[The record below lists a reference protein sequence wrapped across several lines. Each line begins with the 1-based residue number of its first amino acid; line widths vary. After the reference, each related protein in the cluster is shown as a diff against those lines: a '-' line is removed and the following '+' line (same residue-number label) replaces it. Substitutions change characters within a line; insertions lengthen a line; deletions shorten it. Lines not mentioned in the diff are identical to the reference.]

1 MRQRERDLRDREREE
16 KARMNLGLRRPVMVK
31 GVKRLDTGAGKS
43 DKRSALGNIGNIHV
57 KSSLNNKHDKK
68 SDLSKEEEKQTCG
81 SAHQKNSLISP
92 KINAPMEVEVSREV
106 EEEAKEAFMEV
117 EEVTVEDI
125 DEYDMGNPQM
135 AAEYVKEIYIYM
147 RKIEKEQPV
156 EADYISKGGAQAKE
170 MLHPKMRAVLVDWLV
185 EVHQQFQ
192 LLQETLYLTVAVLDR
207 YVSSSAHNTKRS
219 ELQLVGVTAMLIASK
234 YEEMFCPEVADFT
247 YITNNTYTGDMIRGM
262 ERKIL
267 SSLDFRLGR
276 PLPLHFLRRG
286 SKAAFAGASVHT
298 LAKYIM
304 ELAMVQYDLVATS
317 PSVIAAAS
325 LMLALRLTRGKV
337 EGSLSLV
344 WTPTLVQYTGY
355 ALEELRNT
363 VDRLAKVV
371 ATARD
376 NKHKAVLKKYS
387 RKKFM
392 KIALLPQLQF
402 AEDYVKE

>member
-1 MRQRERDLRDREREE
+1 
-16 KARMNLGLRRPVMVK
+16 MVK
-31 GVKRLDTGAGKS
+31 GVKRLDTGVGKS
-43 DKRSALGNIGNIHV
+43 GKRSALGNIGNIHI
-57 KSSLNNKHDKK
+57 KSLNNKNDKK
-68 SDLSKEEEKQTCG
+68 SDISNEEEKQTCG

-106 EEEAKEAFMEV
+106 EEEAKEAVMEV
-117 EEVTVEDI
+117 EEVAVMEVEEVAVMEVEEVAVEDI

-170 MLHPKMRAVLVDWLV
+170 VLHPKMRAVLVDWLV

-207 YVSSSAHNTKRS
+207 YLSSSAHNTKRS

-234 YEEMFCPEVADFT
+234 YEEMYCPEVADFT
-247 YITNNTYTGDMIRGM
+247 YITNNTYTSDMIKSM
-262 ERKIL
+262 ERRIL

-286 SKAAFAGASVHT
+286 SKAAYAGASVHT

-304 ELAMVQYDLVATS
+304 ELAMVQYDLVATP
-317 PSVIAAAS
+317 PSIIAAAS
-325 LMLALRLTRGKV
+325 LMLALRLTRGKA

-363 VDRLAKVV
+363 VIRLAKVV
-371 ATARD
+371 ATVRE
-376 NKHKAVLKKYS
+376 NKHIAVLKKYS

-402 AEDYVKE
+402 AEDYVKQ